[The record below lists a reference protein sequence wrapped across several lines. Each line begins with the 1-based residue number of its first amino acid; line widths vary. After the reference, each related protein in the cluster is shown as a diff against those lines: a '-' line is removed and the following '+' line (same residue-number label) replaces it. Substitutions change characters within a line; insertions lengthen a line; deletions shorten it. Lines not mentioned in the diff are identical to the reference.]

1 MLFQRPDLQPE
12 QEWWPQ
18 CPIRMNF
25 LIGFRY
31 NPSLITVQLSA
42 DSRLRFVEH
51 VEEYCHTQACQQ
63 VN

>member
-1 MLFQRPDLQPE
+1 
-12 QEWWPQ
+12 
-18 CPIRMNF
+18 MNF